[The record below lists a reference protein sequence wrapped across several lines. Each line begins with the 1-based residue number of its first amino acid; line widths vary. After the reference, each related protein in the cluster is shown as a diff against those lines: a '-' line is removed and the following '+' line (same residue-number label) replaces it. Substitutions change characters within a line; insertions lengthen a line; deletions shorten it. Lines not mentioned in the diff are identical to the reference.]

1 MNRPIQGEKLQRY
14 ERELFSDR
22 RTYIYRTIMVPWEIA
37 FAIVPGLILF
47 FYGIENFS
55 REILAVAKGSFAA
68 ILGRVTKRPIL
79 GAILGAAV
87 TALVQSSMATTI
99 ITVSLVN
106 AGTLSFIQSLGII
119 IGASVGT
126 TITAQ
131 LVAFKMTAFG
141 QVLIPIGFLV
151 GILGGRYKF
160 LGKPLFYF
168 GLVFFSLNL
177 ISTALVPFQNSPEI
191 ISFVAEYSTLPL
203 AILIGFL
210 FTAMVQS
217 SAVTTG
223 LAVIL
228 AQQGLLT
235 LPQAIPLILGAHIG
249 STTGTLIAST
259 RMNLHSRRAAVAHF
273 TLNLGGVLLILPILG
288 PFTEFVMTIGGTEA
302 QMVANAHLVSNL
314 ITATVFLLLIN
325 QLGRFVTWLVPG
337 DEPEILMRTR
347 YLEDGVP
354 DDTHRGFEL
363 IRKELGHAHEVTL
376 DLFRAAMA
384 YLATS
389 KNSDYQM
396 VDRLKDLN
404 SHLDGK
410 MGQALREISQRQ
422 LTEQEAT
429 EVVFLVRMSNEIGRL
444 GYLGADLGEFF
455 RRASQNGNGTFTI
468 LKQKTEG
475 VYRIL
480 DENMVGL
487 GRLFPTIEDDTVV
500 ELRARDVELQ
510 FAINRHYR
518 EQLISLRG
526 EGNRGD
532 SRYLEVLSIIEA
544 ANAKVRDLR
553 KLAEQYSREKK
564 KEEASLRVDDPFTLR
579 HLVAGDDEKKIPDLP
594 VKGRIAGIDI
604 QEGCA
609 GEFSR
614 RGDHD
619 QVR

>member
-1 MNRPIQGEKLQRY
+1 
-14 ERELFSDR
+14 
-22 RTYIYRTIMVPWEIA
+22 MVPWEIV
-37 FAIVPGLILF
+37 FAVIPALILF

-68 ILGRVTKRPIL
+68 ILGRVTRRPIL
-79 GAILGAAV
+79 GAILGAVV
-87 TALVQSSMATTI
+87 TALVQSSAATMI
-99 ITVSLVN
+99 ITISLVN
-106 AGTLSFIQSLGII
+106 AGTLSFLQSLGII

-126 TITAQ
+126 TMTAQ

-177 ISTALVPFQNSPEI
+177 ISTALTPFQNDPEI
-191 ISFVAEYSTLPL
+191 IRFITQFSAIPV

-210 FTAMVQS
+210 VTAMVQS
-217 SAVTTG
+217 SAITTG
-223 LAVIL
+223 LAVVL

-249 STTGTLIAST
+249 STTTALIASS

-273 TLNLGGVLLILPILG
+273 TLNLGGVFLILPILG
-288 PFTEFVMTIGGTEA
+288 PFTELLMAIGGTEA
-302 QMVANAHLVSNL
+302 QMVANAHLLSNL
-314 ITATVFLLLIN
+314 LTATVFLILIN
-325 QLGRFVTWLVPG
+325 QFGRFVTWLVPG
-337 DEPEILMRTR
+337 DEPEVLMRTH

-354 DDTHRGFEL
+354 GDTHLGFEL
-363 IRKELGHAHEVTL
+363 IQKELGHAHEVTL
-376 DLFRAAMA
+376 DLFRATMA

-389 KNSDYQM
+389 KEADYQM
-396 VDRLKDLN
+396 VDRLKSLN
-404 SHLDGK
+404 NHLDEK
-410 MGQALREISQRQ
+410 IGQALREISRRQ
-422 LTEQEAT
+422 LTDREAT

-444 GYLGADLGEFF
+444 GYLGGDLGEFF
-455 RRASQNGNGTFTI
+455 RRASRNGNGALTI
-468 LKQKTEG
+468 IGEKMES

-480 DENMVGL
+480 DENIVGL
-487 GRLFPTIEDDTVV
+487 GRLFPAIEDDTVA
-500 ELRARDVELQ
+500 ELRGRDVELQ
-510 FAINRHYR
+510 RAINRHYR
-518 EQLISLRG
+518 EQLICLRA
-526 EGNRGD
+526 EGDAGD
-532 SRYLEVLSIIEA
+532 SRYLEALSIIEA

-564 KEEASLRVDDPFTLR
+564 IERESVGTDDTLPLC
-579 HLVAGDDEKKIPDLP
+579 HPVAGDDRKRIPDLP
-594 VKGRIAGIDI
+594 VEHRVPGVDV
-604 QEGCA
+604 QEGRT
-609 GEFSR
+609 GEFSG

>member
-1 MNRPIQGEKLQRY
+1 
-14 ERELFSDR
+14 
-22 RTYIYRTIMVPWEIA
+22 MVPWEIL
-37 FAIVPGLILF
+37 FAVVPGLILF

-79 GAILGAAV
+79 GAILGAVV

-106 AGTLSFIQSLGII
+106 AGTLSFVQSLGII

-151 GILGGRYKF
+151 GIFGRRYKF

-177 ISTALVPFQNSPEI
+177 ISMALVPFQNNPEI
-191 ISFVAEYSTLPL
+191 IGFVAEYSALPL

-249 STTGTLIAST
+249 STTGTLIASS

-273 TLNLGGVLLILPILG
+273 TLNLGGVLLILPFLM
-288 PFTEFVMTIGGTEA
+288 PFTELIMTIGGTEA
-302 QMVANAHLVSNL
+302 QMVANAHLISNL
-314 ITATVFLLLIN
+314 LTATVFLFLIN
-325 QLGRFVTWLVPG
+325 QFGRFVTWLVPG
-337 DEPEILMRTR
+337 DEPEVLMRTR
-347 YLEDGVP
+347 HLENGVP
-354 DDTHRGFEL
+354 DDTELGFGL

-389 KNSDYQM
+389 EESDYQM

-404 SHLDGK
+404 IHLDGRI
-410 MGQALREISQRQ
+410 GQALREISRRQ
-422 LTEQEAT
+422 LTDREAT

-455 RRASQNGNGTFTI
+455 QKASRNGNGAFNV
-468 LKQKTEG
+468 LREKTES

-480 DENMVGL
+480 DENIVGL
-487 GRLFPTIEDDTVV
+487 GRLFPAIEDDTVA

-510 FAINRHYR
+510 FAINRRYR
-518 EQLISLRG
+518 EQLISLRA
-526 EGNRGD
+526 EGDAGD
-532 SRYLEVLSIIEA
+532 SRYLEALSIIEA

-564 KEEASLRVDDPFTLR
+564 IERESVGVDDTLPLR
-579 HLVAGDDEKKIPDLP
+579 HPVAGDDRKGIPDLP
-594 VKGRIAGIDI
+594 VEHRIPGIDV
-604 QEGCA
+604 QERCS
-609 GEFSR
+609 GELSG